1 MMFKKIDSDDE
12 PNGKLTAHS
21 RSFIS
26 SSSFK
31 FLSLYNRI
39 ARIIPFK
46 NISPRD
52 SGRISWT
59 DNGRLKTLN
68 LLFHP
73 RVTFDVVEAGRF
85 LPLTVFP
92 LVSLVCTLFCTL
104 Q

>member
-1 MMFKKIDSDDE
+1 MMNQTANLQRILVLLSPVLVLNSYPFTIESPASSHFKIFR
-12 PNGKLTAHS
+12 P
-21 RSFIS
+21 
-26 SSSFK
+26 
-31 FLSLYNRI
+31 
-39 ARIIPFK
+39 
-46 NISPRD
+46 D
-52 SGRISWT
+52 SGRILWT